1 MARDLAHRDP
11 LTGVKS
17 RHAYIE
23 KEKEMDALVE
33 SGQAPP
39 FAVAVLD
46 VNGLKQINDTY
57 GHKAGDQQICSASQ
71 IICDCFQHS
80 RYTVPAA
87 TNLWSC

>member
-57 GHKAGDQQICSASQ
+57 GHKAGDQQICSASKLSA
-71 IICDCFQHS
+71 IAS
-80 RYTVPAA
+80 STARYTVPAA